1 MSFNSNYPSN
11 AILRKA
17 FNLYSDLYGAT
28 ADIEPYGHAY
38 LEVYKAIGDKAHR
51 VWIEAKAKFGEGS
64 VAHES
69 AIYVRERAAEA
80 EYFAAMGRY
89 FAAVEELKLA

>member
-1 MSFNSNYPSN
+1 MSFNPNYQQN

-17 FNLYSDLYGAT
+17 FNLYSDLYGAET
-28 ADIEPYGHAY
+28 DIEPHGHAY
-38 LEVYKAIGDKAHR
+38 LEAYKAIGDKSHR

-64 VAHES
+64 VAHEG

-89 FAAVEELKLA
+89 FAAVEELELA

>member
-1 MSFNSNYPSN
+1 MSFSPNYPQN

-17 FNLYSDLYGAT
+17 LNLYSDLCGAET
-28 ADIEPYGHAY
+28 DIEPHGHAY
-38 LEVYKAIGDKAHR
+38 LEAYKAIGDSSHR
-51 VWIEAKAKFGEGS
+51 VWIEAEAKFGEGS

-69 AIYVRERAAEA
+69 AIYVRERATEA
-80 EYFAAMGRY
+80 EYLAAMGRY

>member
-1 MSFNSNYPSN
+1 MAFSKNYPSN
-11 AILRKA
+11 TVLRKA

-28 ADIEPYGHAY
+28 ADIEPHGHAY
-38 LEVYKAIGDKAHR
+38 LEAYKAIGDNSHR

-69 AIYVRERAAEA
+69 AIYVRERATEA
-80 EYFAAMGRY
+80 EYLAAMGRY
-89 FAAVEELKLA
+89 FAAVEELELA